1 MKVILNQDMSNL
13 GRKGDVVEVKDGYA
27 RNFLLPTSRAFTATK
42 GALKQAE
49 AMQRAR
55 AAQEARDRA
64 AWTALAG
71 RINSARLTTKATAGA
86 EGQLFGSVTTTDIA
100 ELLATQLGEEVDR
113 RKVVLPEPIKSVGT
127 HSFRVHLHADVV
139 AEGSI
144 EVQADGAPPAFDAE
158 A

>member
-13 GRKGDVVEVKDGYA
+13 GKKGDVVDVKDGYA

-55 AAQEARDRA
+55 SAQEARDRA
-64 AWTALAG
+64 AWTALAN
-71 RINSARLTTKATAGA
+71 RISSARLSTKATAGA
-86 EGQLFGSVTTTDIA
+86 EGQLFGSVTTSDIA
-100 ELLATQLGEEVDR
+100 ELLAAQLGEEVDR
-113 RKVVLPEPIKSVGT
+113 RKVMLPEPIKSVGT
-127 HSFRVHLHADVV
+127 HTYRVHLHADIV
-139 AEGSI
+139 AEGNI